1 MIRGLEPE
9 LEVERMD
16 DDELDDILNEL
27 DKEMTPEEIC
37 VKFEEVSLEA
47 IQLIQKREQK
57 KQESALTENVKI

>member
-1 MIRGLEPE
+1 MIRGLQPE

-27 DKEMTPEEIC
+27 DKEMKPEEIC

-47 IQLIQKREQK
+47 IQLI
-57 KQESALTENVKI
+57 